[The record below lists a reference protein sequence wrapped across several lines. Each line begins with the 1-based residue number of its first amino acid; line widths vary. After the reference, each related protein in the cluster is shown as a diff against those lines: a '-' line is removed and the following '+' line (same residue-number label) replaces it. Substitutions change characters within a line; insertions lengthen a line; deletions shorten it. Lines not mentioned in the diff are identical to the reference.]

1 MMEEEKIPDVAVVAV
16 WAFLGVLR
24 ERISDDAILHVLR
37 PEAVRKVL
45 EFLAQQ
51 VPLTDKAGGRF
62 SLDALAKEVNKELRD
77 SEEESF
83 VEEKSSRSDV
93 LELKLEILKHII
105 AVRKDEA
112 KEKERRLAATQQ
124 LRKIDEILESKE
136 DDALRNKSPEE
147 LRKIREEL
155 AGA

>member
-1 MMEEEKIPDVAVVAV
+1 MTIEKMFEKASRCA
-16 WAFLGVLR
+16 LR
-24 ERISDDAILHVLR
+24 FATERGQLSVEQLWQL
-37 PEAVRKVL
+37 
-45 EFLAQQ
+45 
-51 VPLTDKAGGRF
+51 PLTDKTGGKF
-62 SLDALAKEVNKELRD
+62 SLDALAKEINKELRD
-77 SEEESF
+77 AEEESF
-83 VEEKSSRSDV
+83 VEEKSSRSGG

-112 KEKERRLAATQQ
+112 KEKERRIAAAQQ

-155 AGA
+155 AGV